1 MQDWHYFC
9 YTNTKK
15 AMAKVKKTYRELVN
29 LANSINVLL
38 SSSEHVAANTKGVKK
53 LQKIAAKLKPTLDVY
68 NEKLEDL
75 RLDNAHVDESGVL
88 VLDEK
93 GGYKYSKDGLKSLN
107 AGIRKLLEQEFEMYQ
122 FTFSTEGIEL
132 YAFLETWVE
141 GLVFDGEQEEEDE
154 VTEAEVIPMEAE

>member
-15 AMAKVKKTYRELVN
+15 AMAKVKKKYQELIQ
-29 LANSINVLL
+29 LANAINIL
-38 SSSEHVAANTKGVKK
+38 SGSKEHVEENTKGVKK
-53 LQKIAAKLKPTLDVY
+53 LQKIGAKIKSHLEEY

-75 RLDNAHVDESGVL
+75 RLDNAHTDSTGAL

-93 GGYKYSKDGLKSLN
+93 GGYKFSKDGLKKLN
-107 AGIRKLLEQEFEMYQ
+107 KDIRNLMEEEFEIYQ
-122 FTFSTEGIEL
+122 FTFSTEGLER
-132 YAFLETWVE
+132 YGFLAGWVE
-141 GLVFDGEQEEEDE
+141 GLSFPEIQEEEDE